1 MSGAGL
7 DTSANIRKRM
17 IPTALETTREAII
30 LARLPL
36 AAATRTL
43 LTRIGITSIRRLALK
58 QIQLQHRVVLAV
70 VVKVE

>member
-1 MSGAGL
+1 MSGAGP